1 MTSARNARSLVTAN
15 KKMVPFSRE
24 TEHQIAAPTSG
35 RTSSCTGSPGSRPH
49 DSADRS
55 ERKGA
60 HVTLFEDGQSRP
72 SALDRD
78 GLLIEASCGRRARS
92 WRAPRSPASQ
102 LAAGPACSSPRSRRS
117 GRDSQEALWL
127 PSSRS
132 RGRGGCS
139 PDLAT
144 LRGSRRQRLGSRP
157 GAAIMAVGQS
167 RGYAQEYPIGVDG
180 RGAFEARLTSA
191 HRAPATFWLPHRL
204 LVTGSW

>member
-1 MTSARNARSLVTAN
+1 MATLGKAIQKLARST
-15 KKMVPFSRE
+15 
-24 TEHQIAAPTSG
+24 I
-35 RTSSCTGSPGSRPH
+35 
-49 DSADRS
+49 
-55 ERKGA
+55 
-60 HVTLFEDGQSRP
+60 
-72 SALDRD
+72 
-78 GLLIEASCGRRARS
+78 
-92 WRAPRSPASQ
+92 PASQ

-144 LRGSRRQRLGSRP
+144 LRGSRRQRLGSRL

-191 HRAPATFWLPHRL
+191 HRAPAHLLAAAQALGHGL
-204 LVTGSW
+204 LVMHPSMAISLGSKQMSRS